1 MPICRKC
8 KSESVEP
15 AQLCLFSGP
24 MYLVNYCQTCEHV
37 TRIGGSV
44 PDVGD
49 KYKGY
54 ADRALGRAKFGPRKS
69 KKGR

>member
-1 MPICRKC
+1 MPVCRKC

-24 MYLVNYCQTCEHV
+24 MYLVNYCQTCEHIE
-37 TRIGGSV
+37 RRGGSV

-54 ADRALGRAKFGPRKS
+54 IKRMRKQR
-69 KKGR
+69 KKGGE

>member
-1 MPICRKC
+1 MRVCRKC

-24 MYLVNYCQTCEHV
+24 MYLVNYCQTCEQIE
-37 TRIGGSV
+37 RIGGSV

-49 KYKGY
+49 KYKDY
-54 ADRALGRAKFGPRKS
+54 ANQALKRAKFGPHRPRK
-69 KKGR
+69 RR